1 MKVEAIKKTVWGDS
15 PPITTLALEYPR
27 LIHSE
32 VKTHRVLTTSCSS
45 TRAVPFKA
53 VLRNLREN
61 PADIVYWGKAMS
73 GMQARE
79 ELAGWRLFAAK
90 ALWVAAREVC
100 ILVARAFNA
109 IGLHKQIANR
119 ILEPFQN
126 ISVLITSTEWDN
138 FFALRTDESAQPEF
152 QTLARMIQDEIGKT
166 PAAESKYHIPFFCEH
181 RMKNGAEIFIP
192 DHNPLHGGYSI
203 DEALKISASICAQWS
218 YRKFDP
224 SMDKADKIWSQLVE
238 SKPVH
243 ASPIEH
249 QAIAMDKTS
258 ASSDYLLNPLNW
270 VAGVTHMDEQ
280 CRYWSGNIRGWIQ
293 HRQLIK
299 GNVVNGM
306 IEGV

>member
-27 LIHSE
+27 LIHAE

-53 VLRNLREN
+53 VLINLREN

-79 ELAGWRLFAAK
+79 ELSGIKLAIAKAGW
-90 ALWVAAREVC
+90 VIAREACV
-100 ILVARAFNA
+100 LVARVFNA
-109 IGLHKQIANR
+109 VGLHKQIANR

-126 ISVLITSTEWDN
+126 ISVLVTATEWDN
-138 FFALRTDESAQPEF
+138 FFALRTHESAQPEF
-152 QTLARMIQDEIGKT
+152 QTLARMIQDEIAKT
-166 PAAESKYHIPFFCEH
+166 EAVKSKYHIPFFSEFEH
-181 RMKNGAEIFIP
+181 HLEDFFSL
-192 DHNPLHGGYSI
+192 DSI
-203 DEALKISASICAQWS
+203 DELRVVTKDDAMKISSSICAQWS

-224 SMDKADKIWSQLVE
+224 SMDKANKIWSQLVE

-243 ASPIEH
+243 ASPTEH
-249 QAIAMDKTS
+249 QAWAMENACAVDE
-258 ASSDYLLNPLNW
+258 DGFNPENW
-270 VAGVTHMDEQ
+270 EAGVTHIDKQ
-280 CRYWSGNIRGWIQ
+280 CRYWSGNFRGWIQ
-293 HRQLIK
+293 HRQTIK

-306 IEGV
+306 IEDA

>member
-1 MKVEAIKKTVWGDS
+1 MKVEVIKKTVWGDS

-27 LIHSE
+27 LIHAE
-32 VKTHRVLTTSCSS
+32 VKTHRILTTSCSS

-79 ELAGWRLFAAK
+79 ELKGWQLAIAK
-90 ALWVAAREVC
+90 FGWVAAREACV
-100 ILVARAFNA
+100 LVARVFNA
-109 IGLHKQIANR
+109 VGLHKQIANR

-126 ISVLITSTEWDN
+126 ISVLVTATEWDN
-138 FFALRTDESAQPEF
+138 FFALRTHESAQPEF
-152 QTLARMIQDEIGKT
+152 QTLARMIQDEIAKT
-166 PAAESKYHIPFFCEH
+166 PAVECKYHIPFVDSVVSSDGFY
-181 RMKNGAEIFIP
+181 
-192 DHNPLHGGYSI
+192 LHWPKGLGYNVNLN
-203 DEALKISASICAQWS
+203 DALKISSSICAQWS

-243 ASPIEH
+243 ASPTEH
-249 QAIAMDKTS
+249 QAWAMENACAVDE
-258 ASSDYLLNPLNW
+258 DGFNPENW
-270 VAGVTHMDEQ
+270 EAGVTHMDKQ
-280 CRYWSGNIRGWIQ
+280 CRYWSGNFRGWIQ
-293 HRQLIK
+293 HRQTIK